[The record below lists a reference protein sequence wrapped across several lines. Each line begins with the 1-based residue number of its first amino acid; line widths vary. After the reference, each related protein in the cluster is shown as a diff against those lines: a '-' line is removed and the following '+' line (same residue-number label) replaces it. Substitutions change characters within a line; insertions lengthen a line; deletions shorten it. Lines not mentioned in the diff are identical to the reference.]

1 MLFRSRFASGSRD
14 GTVRLWDGAK
24 ESFSILE
31 GHSKAV
37 HALSFSPDGSRLASS
52 ESGGMTV
59 ILWDGATGKCVA
71 TLNGHTEPVV
81 ALSFHGSRLASESRD
96 KTVRL
101 WDGATGDFVDTY
113 TVPCGI
119 SISLGESKETSK
131 YYIQGTLP
139 NSNNSIPLLWFP
151 ADIAHI
157 TSKIFHGKSAVF
169 GCGDG
174 RVIIMDLSKLGL
186 QKIA

>member
-1 MLFRSRFASGSRD
+1 M
-14 GTVRLWDGAK
+14 RLWDGAK

-31 GHSKAV
+31 GHSEAV
-37 HALSFSPDGSRLASS
+37 HALSFSPNGSRLASS
-52 ESGGMTV
+52 ESGGRTV

-71 TLNGHTEPVV
+71 TL
-81 ALSFHGSRLASESRD
+81 HGSRLTSESRD

-113 TVPCGI
+113 TAPCGI

-139 NSNNSIPLLWFP
+139 NNNNSIPLLWFP
-151 ADIAHI
+151 ADTAHI
-157 TSKIFHGKSAVF
+157 TSKIFYGKSAAF
-169 GCGDG
+169 GCSDG
-174 RVIIMDLSKLGL
+174 RVIIMDLSKLDL